1 MVIGIEVQLRLAGT
15 QLAAL
20 KLVPTLTTSKD
31 YILDLTG

>member
-1 MVIGIEVQLRLAGT
+1 MVIGIEVQLRLAGK

-20 KLVPTLTTSKD
+20 KLVLTTSKD